1 MNSLYASMFSWIL
14 SSVVSELLSAFARS
28 WLMAVLEPVG
38 GQTVTVGKSRSAMGW
53 VSIEVATGDSCQ
65 AE

>member
-1 MNSLYASMFSWIL
+1 MKSLYASLFSLYL
-14 SSVVSELLSAFARS
+14 SSVVSELLSAFMRS
-28 WLMAVLEPVG
+28 WLKAVLEPLG